1 MGFAWLSLKGL
12 KSKDLKVGLWR
23 IAGVDIIFVRDNG
36 REPEFGSKHS
46 RGSWEDHFLE
56 FYSAGP
62 SK

>member
-1 MGFAWLSLKGL
+1 MGFAWLSLQGL
-12 KSKDLKVGLWR
+12 KSKDLKVCLWR

-36 REPEFGSKHS
+36 REPEFGSKRS
-46 RGSWEDHFLE
+46 RGSREDHFLE